1 MKILVLNGSP
11 RPSGNTVKMI
21 DCFSRGAVASGHNVE
36 RVDICNLHIRGC
48 TGCEYCHSGENDKCC
63 QKDDMHTVY
72 EKMKESEM
80 LIIAAPIY
88 YHGIS
93 GQMKCVID
101 RFYSVMYKRKI
112 DCIKRSA
119 LFLCSADPDVY
130 AGTIYLY
137 KEEFSGFMKLENMGI
152 FTACYEDFE
161 KGDILDRLY
170 NFGKRLPD

>member
-1 MKILVLNGSP
+1 MDTRL
-11 RPSGNTVKMI
+11 
-21 DCFSRGAVASGHNVE
+21 
-36 RVDICNLHIRGC
+36 
-48 TGCEYCHSGENDKCC
+48 
-63 QKDDMHTVY
+63 
-72 EKMKESEM
+72 KESEM

-88 YHGIS
+88 YHGIP

-137 KEEFSGFMKLENMGI
+137 KEEFSNFMEL
-152 FTACYEDFE
+152 EDFLLQMRAQIS
-161 KGDILDRLY
+161 KLIRNVHGYLAHKCILKY
-170 NFGKRLPD
+170 NVHKEVHI